1 MEDTIFEY
9 LVKGLLEAHK
19 SKLELFLIDLFT
31 KLDQENKGKIKLTDM
46 MMQLKTCEKVKL
58 SRA

>member
-1 MEDTIFEY
+1 

-31 KLDQENKGKIKLTDM
+31 KLDQENKGKIKLSDM
-46 MMQLKTCEKVKL
+46 MMQLKTCEKIKL